1 MKFFN
6 LRSLA
11 SKFIIPIVVISA
23 IIFSSFLI
31 FNLNEEVDIKLEAL
45 DKKGD
50 SLIELLDTASKNSL
64 WDYSKEN
71 IEQLAEAIAIDEQI
85 AIVVFYDSNYEV
97 MSIIDKKGQNEAYDD
112 RYLRNYPAEV
122 KNNRFAREVK
132 FGDETAGYVE
142 LVLTDYFIRKEVNA
156 IFMVNIIQN
165 IMILVLLIVLLIIVT
180 SRVVK
185 SIKKLS
191 AAVDVVSTGDL
202 TQLCELNSNDE
213 IGELATKFNS
223 MTISLFNLVSK
234 LHSTAL
240 TLAAS
245 SEEMAASVHNSM
257 EIIKTISTNTE
268 DIVHITKNQA
278 GDIESIDYSLKDI
291 NNYFSDVAKSV
302 DTTTVNSQEASVLA
316 EDGEKAV
323 TETVK
328 TVSDI
333 NAIVVEAEE
342 IINGLAVKSEN
353 INSFVDTID
362 SIADQT
368 NLLALNASIE
378 AARAGDAGKG
388 FAVVADEIRKL
399 AEQSSENTIMITGKV
414 NEIQVAVKEAVDI
427 MSEAPKAIENSEE
440 TVKRTLTALNKIMV
454 STRATAEQLTSI
466 KDNTHEQIK
475 QTNGVVDRVGVIA
488 VNSNT
493 SVRESEIVLDRVK
506 QQEHVIDEI
515 SGAAGNLAKLA
526 EELIGITSSF
536 KI

>member
-278 GDIESIDYSLKDI
+278 
-291 NNYFSDVAKSV
+291 
-302 DTTTVNSQEASVLA
+302 
-316 EDGEKAV
+316 
-323 TETVK
+323 TVK